1 MEELKKITD
10 LDVAKKLLAIKSSAD
25 SRGIEFDLS
34 LKAVR
39 KLLNAKK
46 CFISGVVMNRIAGD
60 ENQLTFDRLDNS
72 RGYVDD
78 NVVACTLRMNHLKGN
93 LSIDDITQLYLAI
106 QKNQK

>member
-34 LKAVR
+34 LKSVR

-78 NVVACTLRMNHLKGN
+78 NVVACSLKMNRLKGD
-93 LSIDDITQLYLAI
+93 LTIDDITQLYLAI
-106 QKNQK
+106 QKKQK

>member
-25 SRGIEFDLS
+25 SRGIQFDLS
-34 LKAVR
+34 LKMVR

-78 NVVACTLRMNHLKGN
+78 NVVACSLKMNRLKGD
-93 LSIDDITQLYLAI
+93 LTVEDITQLYLAI
-106 QKNQK
+106 NKIKK